1 MTRKFVWGR
10 AHSPVPPSA
19 AKRGVGVGYDEQIET
34 YGIRHCARS
43 GAGSGCGSYGR
54 ARCYLAGNWNCDRH
68 GAWRVVPALR
78 KRVSRVRR
86 TPSGAPGKQR
96 PVMTKQKSLG
106 VAIVLIVAGGA
117 ALGLVTG
124 HLSIVVAI
132 GIAVSGILIGTGVAR
147 GKFSDPSGP
156 GKN

>member
-1 MTRKFVWGR
+1 
-10 AHSPVPPSA
+10 
-19 AKRGVGVGYDEQIET
+19 
-34 YGIRHCARS
+34 
-43 GAGSGCGSYGR
+43 
-54 ARCYLAGNWNCDRH
+54 
-68 GAWRVVPALR
+68 
-78 KRVSRVRR
+78 
-86 TPSGAPGKQR
+86 
-96 PVMTKQKSLG
+96 MTKQKSLG